1 MKEVHDLN
9 AYAQIRALI
18 AVRLSDL
25 TDVTTSPLR
34 QRESGEGQAARIGA
48 RVVGYATDLDVS
60 ATKTTPFE
68 RPELGDWLRRPD
80 EYDVIIWWR
89 LDRAVRSLADMED
102 LTRWAKEHRK
112 RIIFAEG
119 AGGTL
124 DLDMSSALGVG
135 EIIVRLLAWAA
146 QMEAQAIAER
156 VSGARAALRA
166 QGRWPGGIPPYG
178 YRPVPRDGAP
188 GLTLVPDPS
197 AVSVLEQIMT
207 DLLDGAQPHT
217 VAMELNE
224 AGVLTP
230 RDHDNVRRG
239 KEPRGRKWVGT
250 TVKSVAT
257 SPTLLGYHIHQGK
270 PVRDGNGRPV
280 LAGPPLVERDKFEQI
295 KEAVA
300 AMAAPERRERKDTN
314 ALLLGVAHCATCDG
328 RMYMYGANSGKTVV
342 YGCRA
347 LARGRKCEAKASM
360 RADWLDEWAEE
371 QLLQRLGSWQVTR
384 LVRHPGYDPGP
395 ELVEVM
401 NELRAHQEEKGNYT
415 SASGLQIWRERTIA
429 LNTRMTELEQTPR
442 VEPREELIRTGKTY
456 AELWSDADQVGRR
469 RLLIDAG
476 VRIMVS
482 PARGRGGRVT
492 KLDESRVSFEIGE
505 QADPE
510 AEELDAIRREESE

>member
-1 MKEVHDLN
+1 MT
-9 AYAQIRALI
+9 AYAQVRALI
-18 AVRLSDL
+18 AVRLSDM

-34 QRESGEGQAARIGA
+34 QREAGEGQAARIGA

-102 LTRWAKEHRK
+102 LARWAKEHRK

-178 YRPVPRDGAP
+178 YRPVPREGAP
-188 GLTLVPDPS
+188 GLTLVPDPA

-207 DLLDGAQPHT
+207 ELLDGAQPHT
-217 VAMELNE
+217 VAMELNA
-224 AGVLTP
+224 AGVRTP
-230 RDHDNVRRG
+230 RDHDDVRRG
-239 KEPRGRKWVGT
+239 KEPRGRAWVGT
-250 TVKSVAT
+250 TVKSVVT
-257 SPTLLGYHIHQGK
+257 SPTLLGYHVHQGK

-280 LAGPPLVERDKFEQI
+280 LAGPPIVERSKFEQV
-295 KEAVA
+295 KAAVA
-300 AMAAPERRERKDTN
+300 ELAAPERRERKDTN
-314 ALLLGVAHCATCDG
+314 ALLLGVAHCANCEG
-328 RMYMYGANSGKTVV
+328 RMYMYGANGGKTIV

-347 LARGRKCEAKASM
+347 LARGRKCETKASI
-360 RADWLDEWAEE
+360 RADWLDDWTEE
-371 QLLQRLGSWQVTR
+371 RFIQRLGAWPVKHV
-384 LVRHPGYDPGP
+384 VRHPGYDPGP
-395 ELVEVM
+395 ELAEVM
-401 NELRAHQEEKGNYT
+401 EEAREHELGKGGYR
-415 SASGLQIWRERTIA
+415 SASGRKIWEERRDA
-429 LNTRMTELEQTPR
+429 LDARMAELENTPR
-442 VEPREELIRTGKTY
+442 VEPRDELIHTGKVY
-456 AELWSDADQVGRR
+456 AELWADADRAGRR

-476 VRIMVS
+476 VRVMVS
-482 PARGRGGRVT
+482 AARGRGGRVT
-492 KLDESRVSFEIGE
+492 KLDESRVSFEIGAH
-505 QADPE
+505 ADPE
-510 AEELDAIRREESE
+510 AEALDAIRREESE

>member
-1 MKEVHDLN
+1 MA
-9 AYAQIRALI
+9 AYAQVRALI
-18 AVRLSDL
+18 AVRLSDM

-34 QRESGEGQAARIGA
+34 QREAGEAQAARIGA

-80 EYDVIIWWR
+80 EFDVIIWWR

-102 LTRWAKEHRK
+102 LARWAKEHRK

-207 DLLDGAQPHT
+207 ELLDGAQPHT
-217 VAMELNE
+217 VAMELNA
-224 AGVLTP
+224 AGVRTP
-230 RDHDNVRRG
+230 RDHDDVRRG
-239 KEPRGRKWVGT
+239 KEPRGRTWVGT
-250 TVKSVAT
+250 TVKSVVT
-257 SPTLLGYHIHQGK
+257 SPTLLGYHVHQGK

-280 LAGPPLVERDKFEQI
+280 LAGPPIVERDKFEQV
-295 KEAVA
+295 KAAVA
-300 AMAAPERRERKDTN
+300 ELAAPERRERKDTN
-314 ALLLGVAHCATCDG
+314 ALLLGVAHCANCEG

-347 LARGRKCEAKASM
+347 LARGRKCETKASI
-360 RADWLDEWAEE
+360 RADWLDEWAETHF
-371 QLLQRLGSWQVTR
+371 LQRVGAMPITR
-384 LVRHPGYDPGP
+384 VVRHPGYDPGP
-395 ELVEVM
+395 ELVELTD
-401 NELRAHQEEKGNYT
+401 ELRMHMAEQGRYKTPIGQQLW
-415 SASGLQIWRERTIA
+415 GERRDA
-429 LNTRMTELEQTPR
+429 LELRVTELMETPR
-442 VEPREELIRTGKTY
+442 VEPREELIRTGETY
-456 AELWSDADQVGRR
+456 GELWALADQAGRR
-469 RLLIDAG
+469 RLLVDAG
-476 VRIMVS
+476 ARVLVS
-482 PARGRGGRVT
+482 ASRGRGGRIT
-492 KLDESRVSFEIGE
+492 RLDESRVSFQIG
-505 QADPE
+505 AHTDPE
-510 AEELDAIRREESE
+510 AEALDAIRREESE